1 MSNKLRTTFLRRY
14 ENTSNIIKRKA
25 FLLLIVNIIIF
36 CVVILVPPAAA
47 IFRGQ
52 GMRVVVIAIPMISG
66 TFLSII
72 LLRAGL
78 YNWAANITSFAA
90 MITILMGLYLQYI
103 GTPGI
108 GFSALIYLSQAVVV
122 FTALFCLRRWTTFIA
137 VLFFIIHVAYYLLNV
152 SAGQVSLPVLKTGL
166 IDSVLG
172 LIFTYTLAMIII
184 TTNRDAIKDLEAEL
198 AKNREQYREL
208 STLHDSITDSSIS
221 LANMSAELSETAAK
235 FNENVQSQLATVEE
249 ISSAAEEV
257 SASMDVVVDKVAVQI
272 DQLAVLINNII
283 DLSAS
288 IDRMRDLI
296 NTTHR
301 TSETTARETAAGE
314 AILDTMSET
323 MSAINQSSNE
333 MTMVVDVINQIS
345 DQISLLSLN
354 AAIEAARAGD
364 AGRGFAVVA
373 DEISKLA
380 IQTSDS
386 IKEIAKLIQK
396 TESEVSRGLSNVG
409 RTVELMRSTIKNVND
424 IIEGIAKLND
434 EMKTQL
440 EINKTVN
447 SRITTFQ
454 EKANEIKISTIEE
467 KTAISEIATSITHIN
482 ELNQTFAAGAMQLA
496 SSSEE
501 IASVAESLKNSI
513 ER

>member
-1 MSNKLRTTFLRRY
+1 MSNQLRTTFLRRY
-14 ENTSNIIKRKA
+14 DGKSNIIKRKA
-25 FLLLIVNIIIF
+25 FLLLVVNIIIF
-36 CVVILVPPAAA
+36 FVVMLVPPATAV
-47 IFRGQ
+47 FRGQ
-52 GMRVVVIAIPMISG
+52 GTRVMVIAIPMIAG
-66 TFLSII
+66 TFISII
-72 LLRAGL
+72 LLRAGI
-78 YNWAANITSFAA
+78 YNWAANITSLAA
-90 MITILMGLYLQYI
+90 TITILIGLYLQYV

-108 GFSALIYLSQAVVV
+108 GFSAMIYITQAVIV
-122 FTALFCLRRWTTFIA
+122 FTALFCLRRWTTLIV
-137 VLFFIIHVAYYLLNV
+137 VLFFIVHVAYYLLNV
-152 SAGQVSLPVLKTGL
+152 SDGQVALPVLKTGL

-172 LIFTYTLAMIII
+172 LIFTYTLSMIII
-184 TTNRDAIKDLEAEL
+184 TTNRDAIKEVEAEL

-208 STLHDSITDSSIS
+208 SELHDSITDNSIS
-221 LANMSAELSETAAK
+221 LANMSAELSATAAK
-235 FNENVQSQLATVEE
+235 FSENVQSQLATVEE

-257 SASMDVVVDKVAVQI
+257 SASMDAVVDNVAVQI
-272 DQLAVLINNII
+272 DRLGVLINNIN

-296 NTTHR
+296 NATHH
-301 TSETTARETAAGE
+301 TSETTARETKAGE

-380 IQTSDS
+380 IQTGDS
-386 IKEIAKLIQK
+386 IKEIAKLIHK
-396 TESEVSRGLSNVG
+396 TEDEVSRGLSNVG
-409 RTVELMRSTIKNVND
+409 RTVELMRSTIKNVNA

-440 EINKTVN
+440 EINNTVN
-447 SRITTFQ
+447 SQITTFQ
-454 EKANEIKISTIEE
+454 KKSNEIKISTIEE
-467 KTAISEIATSITHIN
+467 KTAIAEIATSITHIN
-482 ELNQTFAAGAMQLA
+482 ELNQAFAAGAMQLA
-496 SSSEE
+496 GSSEE

-513 ER
+513 KG